1 MSLASPKQSI
11 LNPVI
16 PYTGTILGGLEPGEM
31 VLIQGT
37 VLSDAD
43 RFQVDFMC
51 GSSTKPRADIAF
63 HFNPRFK
70 RSPCIVC
77 NSLQG
82 DRWGR
87 EEILY
92 EMPFK
97 QGAPFEAI
105 ILIQEKEFKVAV
117 NGMHTV
123 EFRHRVDLARVNTL
137 GMYGKVKVDVVAF
150 FLSSELFSESF
161 DFTLPYKGSLFN
173 GMRPGQTIMIKGQI
187 NAYPHSFTV
196 NLGSSTSSDIALHLN
211 PRIKAGVFIRNSF
224 LHECWGPEENTLPK
238 FPSNTLPKFPFTP
251 GEYFEMIILCEAHQ
265 FKVAVNG
272 IHLLD
277 FRHRVQDLSR
287 IQQVEIL
294 GDLQLLDMKV
304 W

>member
-1 MSLASPKQSI
+1 
-11 LNPVI
+11 
-16 PYTGTILGGLEPGEM
+16 
-31 VLIQGT
+31 
-37 VLSDAD
+37 
-43 RFQVDFMC
+43 MC

-150 FLSSELFSESF
+150 FLSSDKSYFLPNRSRWILLCIPFLSGEKNYSVLKVFCTQIDIHCLFLLQ
-161 DFTLPYKGSLFN
+161 TLPYKGSLFN

-238 FPSNTLPKFPFTP
+238 FPFTP